1 MMIQVEVMSAEM
13 SEALTVY
20 RSVLDDT
27 AKVFGAYAS
36 EKVMARAVKA
46 GERLALASIERR
58 KNHAETSD
66 DSHYDDRCRT
76 DPADG

>member
-1 MMIQVEVMSAEM
+1 MIQVEVMSAEM
-13 SEALTVY
+13 SEALAVY
-20 RSVLDDT
+20 KDVITQT
-27 AKVFGAYAS
+27 AQVFGAYAS

-58 KNHAETSD
+58 NNHAETSN
-66 DSHYDDRCRT
+66 DSHFDDRCRT

>member
-1 MMIQVEVMSAEM
+1 MKEEVMSGEM
-13 SEALTVY
+13 AEALAVY
-20 RSVLDDT
+20 KDVITQT
-27 AKVFGAYAS
+27 AQVFGAYAS

-58 KNHAETSD
+58 MICAEVAD
-66 DSHYDDRCRT
+66 DSHFDDSCRT